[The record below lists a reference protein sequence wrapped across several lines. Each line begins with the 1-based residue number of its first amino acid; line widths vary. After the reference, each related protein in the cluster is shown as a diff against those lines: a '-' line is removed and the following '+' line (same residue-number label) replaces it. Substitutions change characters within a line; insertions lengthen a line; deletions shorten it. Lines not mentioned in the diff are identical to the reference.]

1 LEDDPV
7 HVPTPGRKSALAAL
21 ALCGALAVPASAAA
35 DTVTSTFEAPLF
47 TAGQSVDR
55 IDGWRSF
62 GAYDHK
68 VAETTNPDI
77 PSSFGGQSLRISNAV
92 TSGSFGD
99 QTFSTSVPNDAGEEE
114 AESDGWT
121 GGTRQSVFDARWTFI
136 PANPTPGTAPP
147 KDMSVVVSPDRGDG
161 ARMSWIQMLDTAD
174 GAGVDINFHDA
185 NADGSFDPTP
195 TPVATD
201 LDRTKAHTVR
211 LRMEFHEG
219 ADNDVVQVWVDGVL
233 KHTGGSWEQYFRVAE
248 GNPTRPVDS
257 LLFRTSGTAQPMN
270 SGLGFM
276 FDNVAVT
283 TPALGATGPEGPQG
297 PAGPAGPQ
305 GPTGPQGPGGP
316 QGATG
321 PQGPKGDQG
330 PAGSA
335 ASSAPPAVV
344 VAGGPQRGSVS
355 IVSRSLAASKSGKV
369 RVKVDS
375 SGAGVYRGRVLLRS
389 GSKIVGRGK
398 FKVRGGDTT
407 KVSARLSKRALQQVQ
422 AGSLRKVRAYV
433 FSGDTTAQAAESTRT
448 LRITARG

>member
-1 LEDDPV
+1 V

-47 TAGQSVDR
+47 TANKPVDL

-62 GAYDHK
+62 GPFDHK

-99 QTFSTSVPNDAGEEE
+99 QTFSPSVPNDAGEES
-114 AESDGWT
+114 AESDGRT
-121 GGTRQSVFDARWTFI
+121 GGTRQSVFEARWTFI
-136 PANPTPGTAPP
+136 PANPTTPLTE
-147 KDMSVVVSPDRGDG
+147 DMSVVVSPDRGDG
-161 ARMSWIQMLDTAD
+161 ARMSWVQMLDKAS
-174 GAGVDINFHDA
+174 GGVDINFYDA

-195 TPVATD
+195 TPVVTG
-201 LDRTKAHTVR
+201 LDRTKPHTIR

-219 ADNDVVQVWVDGVL
+219 PNNDVVEVWIDGAL
-233 KHTGGSWEQYFRVAE
+233 KHTGGSWEQYFREQEHTA
-248 GNPTRPVDS
+248 TRPVDS
-257 LLFRTSGTAQPMN
+257 LLFRTSGTAQPSN

-276 FDNVAVT
+276 FDNVSVT
-283 TPALGATGPEGPQG
+283 TPALAATGPQG
-297 PAGPAGPQ
+297 PAGPSGPV
-305 GPTGPQGPGGP
+305 GPQGPGGS

-321 PQGPKGDQG
+321 PQAPKGDQG

-335 ASSAPPAVV
+335 AASNPPAAVV

-355 IVSRSLAASKSGKV
+355 IASRSLAVSKSGKA

-375 SGAGVYRGRVLLRS
+375 SGAGLYRGRVLLRS
-389 GSKIVGRGK
+389 GGNIVGRGR
-398 FKVRGGDTT
+398 FTVRGGDTAM
-407 KVSARLSKRALQQVQ
+407 VGVRLSKRALQQVQ
-422 AGSLRKVRAYV
+422 AGSLKKVRAYV

-448 LRITARG
+448 LSITARG